1 MRSALGINPKFSW
14 TVALST
20 LVLSAALFLTVPAA
34 RAQTESAADE
44 TKVLTVEDRPTF
56 VSGVEVVTV
65 PVTITGPKGRYVTA
79 LEAFD
84 FKIFDN
90 DAEQKIDSVEVS
102 FLPISMVICVQSSDR
117 VEAML
122 PDIKKTAVLF
132 TDMVLGRFGEGAI
145 VAFDSRVRLMQDF
158 TNDTEKID
166 KALKKISIG
175 SSAVRLADSVYEGIR
190 MLRRRPENH
199 RKIVVVLSES
209 QNNGS
214 EVDMGE
220 VLRTAQLEN
229 IMVYAVR
236 ISTLS
241 ARVKR
246 GQQPIY
252 NPFPPGVQVLPS
264 APGQVSTPTTMAQS
278 RVDVTGNIIP
288 IIIDMV
294 RGTKN
299 LIFKNPLEALAKATG
314 GKDYS
319 PRTEDGLQESII
331 QIGEDLRSQYL
342 LTYRPNN
349 LNDLGIYHR
358 IRVEVP
364 YEALKVR
371 ARIGYFHGPQAVLQA
386 EPEAVSP

>member
-1 MRSALGINPKFSW
+1 MNPLSKIRAFTPALTAG
-14 TVALST
+14 ALP
-20 LVLSAALFLTVPAA
+20 LAVFLTASVAPA
-34 RAQTESAADE
+34 QNESAADE
-44 TKVLTVEDRPTF
+44 TKILTVDDRPTF

-65 PVTITGPKGRYVTA
+65 PVTITGPDGEYVTA
-79 LEAFD
+79 LEAYD

-90 DAEQKIDSVEVS
+90 DAEQKIDSFEVS

-117 VEAML
+117 IEAIL
-122 PDIKKTAVLF
+122 PSVKKTAVLF

-145 VAFDSRVRLMQDF
+145 LAFDSRVRLMQEF
-158 TNDTEKID
+158 TNDTDKID
-166 KALKKISIG
+166 KALKKITSG
-175 SSAVRLADSVYEGIR
+175 SSAVRLADAVYEGIR

-214 EVDMGE
+214 EVGMGE

-229 IMVYAVR
+229 IMVYPVR

-241 ARVKR
+241 ARVLR
-246 GQQPIY
+246 GQQPIRD
-252 NPFPPGVQVLPS
+252 PFPAGVQARPI
-264 APGQVSTPTTMAQS
+264 APGQVSTPTTMRQS

-288 IIIDMV
+288 IIIDLV
-294 RGTKN
+294 RGAKN

-314 GKDYS
+314 GKNYS
-319 PRTEDGLQESII
+319 PRTEDGLQESIV

-349 LNDLGIYHR
+349 LNDRGIYHR

-364 YEALKVR
+364 YAALKVR
-371 ARIGYFHGPQAVLQA
+371 ARIGYFHGPQAVLQT
-386 EPEAVSP
+386 EPEPASRER